1 MARCS
6 TTHPSGSSWLTRRS
20 PLALILL
27 LGVSRPALAEDPEQR
42 AAALF
47 EQSAA
52 AYEAGDLDRAA
63 ELLERAYALD
73 PDPTLLYNLART
85 YEGLGRLEAA
95 VSSYRKFL
103 EQSPEASDRG
113 AIEKRI
119 QTLEAQIAE
128 RQRLLDERRSQSPPP
143 TEDASPAR
151 GSSPETRSGSTVPWI
166 VAGAGGVVLIAGG
179 VLGVLATREHRA
191 AEDDPSFM
199 RAQELATRAEN
210 LALAANIAFAVGG
223 VAAAVGLTWGV
234 IDATASQQPHARLP
248 PTLPSGVWMR
258 GVF

>member
-1 MARCS
+1 
-6 TTHPSGSSWLTRRS
+6 
-20 PLALILL
+20 
-27 LGVSRPALAEDPEQR
+27 
-42 AAALF
+42 
-47 EQSAA
+47 
-52 AYEAGDLDRAA
+52 
-63 ELLERAYALD
+63 
-73 PDPTLLYNLART
+73 
-85 YEGLGRLEAA
+85 
-95 VSSYRKFL
+95 
-103 EQSPEASDRG
+103 
-113 AIEKRI
+113 
-119 QTLEAQIAE
+119 
-128 RQRLLDERRSQSPPP
+128 
-143 TEDASPAR
+143 
-151 GSSPETRSGSTVPWI
+151 
-166 VAGAGGVVLIAGG
+166 LIAGG